1 MSQRQISTLLMIQ
14 GMLLLVF
21 AACAGGAVRD
31 DGTLFVKPC
40 VALEGSKVDP
50 CLREPYWEMPSLVHA
65 DYGQNAVPTSP
76 IDLFARIKWRAE
88 LSYDD
93 EGLGTLQFYVRGTF
107 VPGSARCWKS
117 DPWSNGSGYTFVSF
131 DCFVDLRVN
140 EYLNGDGPRT
150 IPIFVY
156 WGAALEDETTDTHQ
170 LFKRGWPGTA
180 LEGKEMVVAL
190 ARPIRTSSVLWGA
203 WNWSKNASWDVQRRE
218 DGEIVVVSLWT
229 GVFRP
234 ANENEWAH
242 TLDEF
247 RPLVRDAMARFQADT
262 DGRVG
267 YHPDDP
273 EFAKDASGASLIT
286 HMRKLNT
293 FSEIDV
299 TPAPAPTVVGETRP
313 NPYGYFVTEDR
324 QTVATKTPMSTNPPG
339 TARASEAAQ

>member
-1 MSQRQISTLLMIQ
+1 MISPRQIKTLLVIQ
-14 GMLLLVF
+14 GMLLLAVV
-21 AACAGGAVRD
+21 ACTGDASRD
-31 DGTLFVKPC
+31 DGTLSVKPC
-40 VALEGSKVDP
+40 VELEGSKVDP

-65 DYGQNAVPTSP
+65 DYRSESVPMTP
-76 IDLFARIKWRAE
+76 INLFRQLQRSAE
-88 LSYDD
+88 YGHDY

-140 EYLNGDGPRT
+140 EYFNGDGPGT

-156 WGAALEDETTDTHQ
+156 WGAALEDEMTDTHQ

-190 ARPIRTSSVLWGA
+190 VRPIRTSSVLWGA
-203 WNWSKNASWDVQRRE
+203 WNWSKNASWDVQRRG

-229 GVFRP
+229 GVFHS
-234 ANENEWAH
+234 ANQDEWTY

-247 RPLVRDAMARFQADT
+247 RPLVRDAMARLQADT
-262 DGRVG
+262 GGRVG

-273 EFAKDASGASLIT
+273 EFAKDANGTSLIA
-286 HMRKLNT
+286 HLRDLKA
-293 FSEIDV
+293 FSEIRA
-299 TPAPAPTVVGETRP
+299 TPAPPPTVVGETRP
-313 NPYGYFVTEDR
+313 DPYGYRVSEDAR
-324 QTVATKTPMSTNPPG
+324 TATTQDAIATD
-339 TARASEAAQ
+339 

>member
-1 MSQRQISTLLMIQ
+1 MISPRQIKTLLVIQ
-14 GMLLLVF
+14 GMLLLALV
-21 AACAGGAVRD
+21 ACTGDAGRGDGA
-31 DGTLFVKPC
+31 LFVKPC

-50 CLREPYWEMPSLVHA
+50 CLREPYWEMPSQVHA

-88 LSYDD
+88 LSYDY

-107 VPGSARCWKS
+107 VPNSARCWKS
-117 DPWSNGSGYTFVSF
+117 DPWSNGSGYIFVSF

-140 EYLNGDGPRT
+140 EYFNGDGPGT

-156 WGAALEDETTDTHQ
+156 WGAALEDEMTDTHQ

-190 ARPIRTSSVLWGA
+190 ERPIRTSSVLWGA
-203 WNWSKNASWDVQRRE
+203 WTWSKNATWDVQRRE
-218 DGEIVVVSLWT
+218 NGEIVVVSLWT
-229 GVFRP
+229 GVFQP
-234 ANENEWAH
+234 ANQDEWTY

-262 DGRVG
+262 GGRVG

-273 EFAKDASGASLIT
+273 EFAKDANGASLIA
-286 HMRKLNT
+286 HLRNLKA
-293 FSEIDV
+293 FSEISA

-313 NPYGYFVTEDR
+313 DPYGYVVIED
-324 QTVATKTPMSTNPPG
+324 TPTAATQDAIATD
-339 TARASEAAQ
+339 